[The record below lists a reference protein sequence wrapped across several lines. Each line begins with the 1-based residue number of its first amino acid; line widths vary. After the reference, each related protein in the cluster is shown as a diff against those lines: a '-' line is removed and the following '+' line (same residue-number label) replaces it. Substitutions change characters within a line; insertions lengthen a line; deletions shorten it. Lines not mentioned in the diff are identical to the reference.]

1 MPLKADMLRAGI
13 DVCYV
18 PIADIAD
25 ATPQSKG
32 LGKLSDSA
40 VIVEPPEHPEE
51 PAWLN
56 ENLGPVYL
64 REGEAIP
71 EGVAPERVT
80 FIERVMLIIDMP
92 KMDLIV
98 RHVS

>member
-51 PAWLN
+51 PAL
-56 ENLGPVYL
+56 V
-64 REGEAIP
+64 
-71 EGVAPERVT
+71 
-80 FIERVMLIIDMP
+80 MP
-92 KMDLIV
+92 KGTF
-98 RHVS
+98 RG

>member
-1 MPLKADMLRAGI
+1 MLCQPLGTRFAPGSGHAASLLKEPD
-13 DVCYV
+13 V

-51 PAWLN
+51 PALVM
-56 ENLGPVYL
+56 P
-64 REGEAIP
+64 EARS
-71 EGVAPERVT
+71 EATGHDRAAQT
-80 FIERVMLIIDMP
+80 L
-92 KMDLIV
+92 
-98 RHVS
+98 SYS

>member
-1 MPLKADMLRAGI
+1 MPATHVVPAFGNPLCPRKRTCGKPAQRAR
-13 DVCYV
+13 YV

-51 PAWLN
+51 PALVM
-56 ENLGPVYL
+56 P
-64 REGEAIP
+64 EARS
-71 EGVAPERVT
+71 EATGHDRAAQT
-80 FIERVMLIIDMP
+80 L
-92 KMDLIV
+92 
-98 RHVS
+98 SYS